1 MADGPRSV
9 YPATVG
15 LIGLIL
21 PVAVTLAVLG
31 LRLDYPPSLVVA
43 AIAFGAGGI
52 YAGRQARRGLLP
64 ILIPL
69 LVPTLAIY
77 SLFALN
83 AQQWQLLGVPVVAV
97 VASLVGVLL
106 ARRPR
111 RS

>member
-1 MADGPRSV
+1 MADGRRSA
-9 YPATVG
+9 YPTSVG
-15 LIGLIL
+15 LIGLVL
-21 PVAVTLAVLG
+21 PVGLTLAVVG

-43 AIAFGAGGI
+43 AVAFGAAGI

-64 ILIPL
+64 IMIPL

-83 AQQWQLLGVPVVAV
+83 AQQWQLLGVPVVGM

-111 RS
+111 HS